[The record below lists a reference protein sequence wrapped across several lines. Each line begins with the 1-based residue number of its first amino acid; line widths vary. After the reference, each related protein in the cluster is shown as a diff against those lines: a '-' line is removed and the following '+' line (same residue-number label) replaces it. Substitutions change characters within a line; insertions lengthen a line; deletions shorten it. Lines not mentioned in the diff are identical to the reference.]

1 MNPEIMTEIDIE
13 KENKAIAQEYKELL
27 RISYQTLTT
36 EDKKLIRKAFD
47 VAVEAHKDQR
57 RKSGEAY
64 IFHPIAVAKI
74 VASEIGL
81 GATSIAAALLHD
93 VVEDTPTTVKDI
105 ERMFNPK
112 VAQLVEGLTKI
123 SIVQKDMNVS
133 MQAENFRK
141 MLLTLYDDVRVILI
155 KIADRLHNMQTM
167 ESMDDYK
174 QVKIASETLYI
185 YAPLAHRLGLYNIK
199 TKLEDLG
206 LKYTEPAVYEDIV
219 SKIKETKEQQDAYI
233 KDISD
238 VLKASLDAEGLDYII
253 KGRPK
258 SIYSI
263 RRKMKAQ
270 NVSFDE
276 VYDKFAL
283 RIVYK
288 SDPHDEKFIAWK
300 IYSIVT
306 DHYRPSPSRLR
317 DWISSPKSTGYEA
330 LHITVMGPK
339 GRWVEVQVRSERMD
353 EIAEKGYAA
362 HYKYKNGDSEEGG
375 LDVWLNLLREAL
387 ENSETNAI
395 DFVEDFKMNLYSKE
409 IYVFTPKGDIK
420 SLPKGATS
428 LDFAFSIHSEIGIKT
443 RGTRVNGKLV
453 PLNHELKSGDQ
464 VEIITSPNQ
473 KPTANWLDYVTTSR
487 AKNKIKNVLNENTKK
502 IAEEGK
508 EVLTRKLKHLKINM
522 NETVVNELVNYFHLK
537 TSLDLFYRVGLGTI
551 DNQQLKDFA
560 AQKSNTLINF
570 FKNKIK
576 RPGSNTADTDIHKP
590 VINNNYDLLVFG
602 KEQDKLDYKLA
613 SCCNPI
619 PGDQVFGFVTINEGI
634 KVHKKDCPNAISL
647 QSNYAYRIMQA
658 KWIDSSQQEFKAT
671 LNITGMDT
679 IGLTNELTKVI
690 SNNMNVNIQSISL
703 SGEAGL
709 FKGQLTV
716 IVQNITILKKLIENI
731 KKIDGID
738 RVTRVY
744 KN

>member
-1 MNPEIMTEIDIE
+1 MLDIDIE
-13 KENKAIAQEYKELL
+13 KENKAIAKEYKELL

-36 EDKKLIRKAFD
+36 DDKKLIRKAFD
-47 VAVEAHKDQR
+47 VAVDAHQDQR

-93 VVEDTPTTVKDI
+93 VVEDTPITIKDI
-105 ERMFNPK
+105 DKLFNPK

-123 SIVQKDMNVS
+123 SMVQKDLNASV
-133 MQAENFRK
+133 QAENFRK
-141 MLLTLYDDVRVILI
+141 MILTLNDDVRVILI
-155 KIADRLHNMQTM
+155 KLADRLHNMQTM
-167 ESMDDYK
+167 DSMREDK
-174 QVKIASETLYI
+174 QTKIASETLYI

-206 LKYTEPAVYEDIV
+206 LKYTEPKVYNDIV
-219 SKIKETKEQQDAYI
+219 SKIKETKEEQDEYI
-233 KDISD
+233 KTISE
-238 VLKASLDAEGLDYII
+238 VLKKSLDEEKIDYII

-263 RRKMKAQ
+263 RRKMLAQ

-283 RIVYK
+283 RIIYK
-288 SDPHDEKFIAWK
+288 SNAHEEKFLAWK

-339 GRWVEVQVRSERMD
+339 GRWVEIQVRSERMD

-362 HYKYKNGDSEEGG
+362 HYKYKNGATEESG
-375 LDVWLNLLREAL
+375 LDLWLNLLKEAL
-387 ENSETNAI
+387 ENAETNAV

-409 IYVFTPKGDIK
+409 IFVFTPKGEIK

-428 LDFAFSIHSEIGIKT
+428 LDFAFSIHSEIGIRT

-453 PLNHELKSGDQ
+453 PLNTELKSGDQ
-464 VEIITSPNQ
+464 IEVITSQSQ
-473 KPTANWLDYVTTSR
+473 KPTTHWLDYVTTAR
-487 AKNKIKNVLNENTKK
+487 AKNKIRNVLNENTKK
-502 IAEEGK
+502 TAEEGK
-508 EVLTRKLKHLKINM
+508 ELLTRKLRHLKVTV
-522 NETVVNELVNYFHLK
+522 NEQVINELVNFFNLK
-537 TSLDLFYRVGLGTI
+537 TSLDLFYRVGIGSI
-551 DNQQLKDFA
+551 ENQQLKDYA
-560 AQKSNTLINF
+560 SQKSNTLMNF

-576 RPGSNTADTDIHKP
+576 RTPNTADKDIHKQLLSK
-590 VINNNYDLLVFG
+590 NYDLLVFG
-602 KEQDKLDYKLA
+602 VDQDKLDYKLS

-619 PGDQVFGFVTINEGI
+619 PGDEVFGFVTINEGI
-634 KVHKKDCPNAISL
+634 KVHKKDCPNSISM
-647 QSNYAYRIMQA
+647 QSNYAYRVISA
-658 KWIDSSQQEFKAT
+658 KWIDSTQQEFKAI

-679 IGLTNELTKVI
+679 IGLTNKLTKVI

-709 FKGQLTV
+709 FKGRVAV
-716 IVQNITILKKLIENI
+716 IVQNNTILNKMIENI
-731 KKIDGID
+731 KKIDGVD
-738 RVTRVY
+738 KVTRVY

>member
-1 MNPEIMTEIDIE
+1 MTELEIE

-27 RISYQTLTT
+27 RISYQTLTE

-93 VVEDTPTTVKDI
+93 VVEDTPITVEDI
-105 ERMFNPK
+105 ERLFNSK
-112 VAQLVEGLTKI
+112 VAQLVDGLTKI
-123 SIVQKDMNVS
+123 SKVQKDLNAS
-133 MQAENFRK
+133 LQAENFRK
-141 MLLTLYDDVRVILI
+141 MILTLNDDVRVILI
-155 KIADRLHNMQTM
+155 KLADRLHNMQTM
-167 ESMDDYK
+167 ESMVDYK
-174 QVKIASETLYI
+174 QTKIASETLYI

-206 LKYTEPAVYEDIV
+206 LKYTEPEVYNDIV
-219 SKIKETKEQQDAYI
+219 SKIRETKEEQDAYI
-233 KDISD
+233 ATISE
-238 VLKASLDAEGLDYII
+238 VLKKSLDEENIDYII

-263 RRKMKAQ
+263 RRKMRAQ

-288 SDPHDEKFIAWK
+288 SNAHDEKFLAWK

-339 GRWVEVQVRSERMD
+339 GRWVEIQVRSERMD

-362 HYKYKNGDSEEGG
+362 HYKYKNGATEESG

-387 ENSETNAI
+387 ENAETNAV

-409 IYVFTPKGDIK
+409 IFVFTPKGEIK

-443 RGTRVNGKLV
+443 LGTRVNGKLV
-453 PLNHELKSGDQ
+453 PLNHELRSGDQ
-464 VEIITSPNQ
+464 VEVITSQYQ
-473 KPTANWLDYVTTSR
+473 KPTANWLEYVTTSR
-487 AKNKIKNVLNENTKK
+487 ARTKIKNVLNENTKR
-502 IAEEGK
+502 IAEDGK
-508 EVLTRKLKHLKINM
+508 ELLKRKLKHLKITV
-522 NETVVNELVNYFHLK
+522 NEQVINELVNFFKLK
-537 TSLDLFYRVGLGTI
+537 TSLDLFYRVGMGSI
-551 DNQQLKDFA
+551 DNQKLKDYA
-560 AQKSNTLINF
+560 SQKNNTFFNF

-576 RPGSNTADTDIHKP
+576 RTPQTADADIHKP
-590 VINNNYDLLVFG
+590 EINSNYDMLVFG
-602 KEQDKLDYKLA
+602 TEHDKLDYKL
-613 SCCNPI
+613 SPCCNPI
-619 PGDQVFGFVTINEGI
+619 PGDDVFGFLTVNEGI
-634 KVHKKDCPNAISL
+634 KVHKKDCPNAIGM
-647 QSNYAYRIMQA
+647 QSNYAYRIMSA
-658 KWIDSSQQEFKAT
+658 KWIDSSQEEFKAT
-671 LNITGMDT
+671 INITGMDVL
-679 IGLTNELTKVI
+679 GLTNQLTKVI

-703 SGEAGL
+703 STDAGI
-709 FKGQLTV
+709 FHGQVSV
-716 IVQNITILKKLIENI
+716 IVRNNSILKKMIQNI
-731 KKIDGID
+731 KKIDGVD
-738 RVTRVY
+738 KVTRVY
-744 KN
+744 SN

>member
-1 MNPEIMTEIDIE
+1 MIEIDLEEE
-13 KENKAIAQEYKELL
+13 KKALAREYKELL
-27 RISYQTLTT
+27 RISYQTLKP

-64 IFHPIAVAKI
+64 IFHPIGVAKI
-74 VASEIGL
+74 VASDIGL
-81 GATSIAAALLHD
+81 GPTSIAAALLHD
-93 VVEDTPTTVKDI
+93 VVEDTPITVEDI
-105 ERMFNPK
+105 EKLFNPK
-112 VAQLVEGLTKI
+112 IAQLVEGLTKI
-123 SIVQKDMNVS
+123 SQVKKDMNIS

-141 MLLTLYDDVRVILI
+141 MLLTLNDDVRVILI

-167 ESMDDYK
+167 DSMPEYK

-206 LKYTEPAVYEDIV
+206 LKYTEPAVYNDIV
-219 SKIKETKEQQDAYI
+219 SKIKETKEEQDEYI
-233 KDISD
+233 NLVSD
-238 VLKASLDAEGLDYII
+238 VLKNSLNEEGVEYTM

-263 RRKMKAQ
+263 RRKMLAQ

-283 RIVYK
+283 RIIYK
-288 SDPHDEKFIAWK
+288 SNPHDEKFLAWK

-339 GRWVEVQVRSERMD
+339 GRWVEIQVRSERMD

-362 HYKYKNGDSEEGG
+362 HYKYKQGATEENG
-375 LDVWLNLLREAL
+375 LDVWLNLLKEAL
-387 ENSETNAI
+387 ENSETNAV
-395 DFVEDFKMNLYSKE
+395 DFVEDFKMNLYAKE
-409 IYVFTPKGDIK
+409 IFVFTPKGEIK

-453 PLNHELKSGDQ
+453 QLNHELKSGDQ
-464 VEIITSPNQ
+464 IEVITSVNQ
-473 KPTANWLDYVTTSR
+473 KPTINWLDYVTTSR
-487 AKNKIKNVLNENTKK
+487 AKNKIRNVLNENTKK

-508 EVLTRKLKHLKINM
+508 ELLTRKLKHLKITL
-522 NETVVNELVNYFHLK
+522 NEGVVNELVNFFKLK
-537 TSLDLFYRVGLGTI
+537 TSLDLFYRIGIGAI
-551 DNQQLKDFA
+551 ENQQLKDYA
-560 AQKSNTLINF
+560 AQKSNTLMNF

-576 RPGSNTADTDIHKP
+576 RSPSAAPEDIHRQELT
-590 VINNNYDLLVFG
+590 NNYDLLVFG
-602 KEQDKLDYKLA
+602 KEQDRLDYKLSA
-613 SCCNPI
+613 CCNAI
-619 PGDQVFGFVTINEGI
+619 PGDDVFGFVTINEGI
-634 KVHKKDCPNAISL
+634 KVHKKDCPNAISM

-658 KWIDSSQQEFKAT
+658 KWIDSTQQEFKAI
-671 LNITGMDT
+671 LKITGMDT
-679 IGLTNELTKVI
+679 LGLTNELTKVI
-690 SNNMNVNIQSISL
+690 SNQMHVNIQSISL
-703 SGEAGL
+703 SGEAGI
-709 FKGQLTV
+709 FYGQVTV
-716 IVQNITILKKLIENI
+716 VVQNNTILKKLMDNI
-731 KKIDGID
+731 KKIDGIEK
-738 RVTRVY
+738 VTRVN

>member
-1 MNPEIMTEIDIE
+1 MIEIDIE

-27 RISYQTLTT
+27 RISYQTLTPA
-36 EDKKLIRKAFD
+36 DKKLIRKAFD
-47 VAVEAHKDQR
+47 VAVDAHKEQR

-93 VVEDTPTTVKDI
+93 VVEDTPITVEDI
-105 ERMFNPK
+105 ERLFNPK

-123 SIVQKDMNVS
+123 SLVQKDLNAS

-141 MLLTLYDDVRVILI
+141 MILTLNDDVRVILI
-155 KIADRLHNMQTM
+155 KLADRLHNMQTM
-167 ESMDDYK
+167 DSMVEYK
-174 QVKIASETLYI
+174 QTKIASETLYI

-219 SKIKETKEQQDAYI
+219 SKIRETKEEQDAYI

-238 VLKASLDAEGLDYII
+238 VLKKSLDNENIDYII

-263 RRKMKAQ
+263 RRKMRAQ

-288 SDPHDEKFIAWK
+288 CDSHDEKFIAWK

-362 HYKYKNGDSEEGG
+362 HYKYKNGATEESG

-387 ENSETNAI
+387 ENQETNAV

-409 IYVFTPKGDIK
+409 IFVFTPKGEIK

-443 RGTRVNGKLV
+443 RGTRVNGRLV

-464 VEIITSPNQ
+464 VEVITSANQ
-473 KPTANWLDYVTTSR
+473 KPTINWLEYVTTSR

-508 EVLTRKLKHLKINM
+508 ELLTRKLKHLKITIS
-522 NETVVNELVNYFHLK
+522 EQVINELVNFFRLK
-537 TSLDLFYRVGLGTI
+537 TSLDLFYRVGIGAI
-551 DNQQLKDFA
+551 ENQQLKDYA
-560 AQKSNTLINF
+560 AQKSNSIINF

-576 RPGSNTADTDIHKP
+576 RNKDTADEDIHKQ
-590 VINNNYDLLVFG
+590 VISSNYDMLVFG
-602 KEQDKLDYKLA
+602 TEHDKLDYKL
-613 SCCNPI
+613 SQCCNPI
-619 PGDQVFGFVTINEGI
+619 PGDDVFGFVTINEGI
-634 KVHKKDCPNAISL
+634 KVHKKDCPNAIGM
-647 QSNYAYRIMQA
+647 QSNYAYRIMSA
-658 KWIDSSQQEFKAT
+658 KWIDSSQEEFKAII
-671 LNITGMDT
+671 NITGMDVL
-679 IGLTNELTKVI
+679 GLSNQLTKVI
-690 SNNMNVNIQSISL
+690 SNNMSVNIQSISL
-703 SGEAGL
+703 STDAGI
-709 FKGQLTV
+709 FHGQIAV
-716 IVQNITILKKLIENI
+716 IVKNNTILKKMINAI
-731 KKIDGID
+731 KKIDGVD
-738 RVTRVY
+738 KVTREY
-744 KN
+744 RT

>member
-1 MNPEIMTEIDIE
+1 MTEIDLE

-27 RISYQTLTT
+27 RISYQTLST

-47 VAVEAHKDQR
+47 VAVDAHKDQR

-93 VVEDTPTTVKDI
+93 VVEDTPFTVEDI

-123 SIVQKDMNVS
+123 SMVQKDLNAS
-133 MQAENFRK
+133 IQAENFRK
-141 MLLTLYDDVRVILI
+141 MILTLNDDVRVILI
-155 KIADRLHNMQTM
+155 KLADRLHNMQTM
-167 ESMDDYK
+167 DSMQEDK
-174 QVKIASETLYI
+174 QTKIASETLYI

-206 LKYTEPAVYEDIV
+206 LKYTEPAIYNDIV
-219 SKIKETKEQQDAYI
+219 SKIKETKEEQDAYI

-238 VLKASLDAEGLDYII
+238 VLKASLDEEGIEYII

-263 RRKMKAQ
+263 RRKMNAQ

-288 SDPHDEKFIAWK
+288 SNPHDEKFLAWK

-362 HYKYKNGDSEEGG
+362 HYKYKNGATEESG
-375 LDVWLNLLREAL
+375 LDSWLNLLKEAL
-387 ENSETNAI
+387 ESSETNAV

-409 IYVFTPKGDIK
+409 IFVFTPKGDIK

-428 LDFAFSIHSEIGIKT
+428 LDFAFSIHSEIGIRT
-443 RGTRVNGKLV
+443 RGTRVNGRLV

-464 VEIITSPNQ
+464 IEVITSQSQ
-473 KPTANWLDYVTTSR
+473 KPTVNWLDYVTTAR
-487 AKNKIKNVLNENTKK
+487 AKTKIKNVLNENTKK
-502 IAEEGK
+502 IGEEGK
-508 EVLTRKLKHLKINM
+508 ELLTRKLKHLKITM
-522 NETVVNELVNYFHLK
+522 NESVVNEMVNFFKLK
-537 TSLDLFYRVGLGTI
+537 TSLDLFYRVGIGAI
-551 DNQQLKDFA
+551 ENQQLKDFA
-560 AQKSNTLINF
+560 AQKSNTFINF

-576 RPGSNTADTDIHKP
+576 RPHSTADDDIHKQ
-590 VINNNYDLLVFG
+590 IISSNYDMLVFG
-602 KEQDKLDYKLA
+602 KEHDKLDYKL
-613 SCCNPI
+613 SPCCNPI
-619 PGDQVFGFVTINEGI
+619 PGDDVFGFVTINEGI
-634 KVHKKDCPNAISL
+634 KVHKKDCPNAIGM
-647 QSNYAYRIMQA
+647 QSNYAYRIMTA
-658 KWIDSSQQEFKAT
+658 KWIDSSQEEFKAII
-671 LNITGMDT
+671 NITGMDVL
-679 IGLTNELTKVI
+679 GLTNQLTKVI

-703 SGEAGL
+703 STDAGI
-709 FKGQLTV
+709 FHGQVVV
-716 IVQNITILKKLIENI
+716 IVQNNTILKKMINNI

-738 RVTRVY
+738 KVTRVY
-744 KN
+744 KT